1 MRLHVAAIFAA
12 FVIGACT
19 TEKIQYVTRPP
30 FNPPPDLSSGFLG
43 YFTVSDK
50 QTTCGNCH
58 VLHQR
63 DWKNTK
69 HAGAW
74 TSLVASGQ
82 RASNGSCDACHSL
95 TDYGNIAV
103 GPAGYSRVA
112 DSAYHDVQ
120 CESCHG
126 PGYSHVLEPDLEG
139 NVPLAHISLT
149 DATASCASCHTGTHN
164 PFFDEWKQSRH
175 GQIVAFAAARAECA
189 SCHDGKQT
197 LIAWGVTANY
207 AEKTQAGAEPVDCAV
222 CHNPHG
228 SPYEHQ
234 LRFSAAS
241 PDPQQNLCMH
251 CHYRRV
257 EPELG
262 DARGSTSPH
271 APQGAVL
278 LGEAG
283 YRASTFTFDQTLMTS
298 HGPAG
303 NPGLCATCHVYRF
316 NVTDAQGAFQYQ
328 ATGHLFRPL
337 PCYDP
342 ATGYPIADNSCA
354 YVESERS
361 FRACAQCHGSE
372 STARSALSVLRSRIK
387 SLADVLWIDANDNET
402 VDSIPIDGGYLAKLK
417 LQAGD
422 RNAWKITTPDTI
434 SAAEGAEFNAK
445 LAGEGLYANGDK
457 SLGVHNPFLYEALLR
472 ANIEELENKYPAFLP
487 APPPAV
493 QQMLKEPLL
502 GGMRLPVVQQA
513 SRR

>member
-1 MRLHVAAIFAA
+1 MKLGHAAVVAAFML
-12 FVIGACT
+12 GACT
-19 TEKIQYVTRPP
+19 TEKIQFVTRPP
-30 FNPPPDLSSGFLG
+30 FNPPPDSVSGFLG

-63 DWKNTK
+63 DWKQTN

-74 TSLVASGQ
+74 TDLVASGH
-82 RASNGSCDACHSL
+82 RAPNGSCDACHSL
-95 TDYGNIAV
+95 TANGNIAV
-103 GPAGYSRVA
+103 APAGYTKVA
-112 DSAYHDVQ
+112 DSAYFDVQ

-126 PGYSHVLEPDLEG
+126 PGLSHVLQPDLEG
-139 NVPLAHISLT
+139 NAPLAHISLADT
-149 DATASCASCHTGTHN
+149 TASCASCHTGTHN

-175 GQIVAFAAARAECA
+175 GQIVTVAASRAECA

-197 LIAWGVTANY
+197 LIAWGVTSNY
-207 AEKTQAGAEPVDCAV
+207 AEKSQAGAEPVDCAV

-228 SPYEHQ
+228 SPNEHQ
-234 LRFSAAS
+234 LRFSARN

-251 CHYRRV
+251 CHYRRA

-262 DARGSTSPH
+262 NARGSTSPH

-283 YRASTFTFDQTLMTS
+283 YRGPTFTFDQTLLTS

-303 NPGLCATCHVYRF
+303 NPGLCATCHIYRF
-316 NVTDAQGAFQYQ
+316 TITDAQGGFQYQ
-328 ATGHLFRPL
+328 ATGHLFRPI

-342 ATGYPIADNSCA
+342 ATGFPIAANTCA
-354 YVESERS
+354 YDDTTVRS
-361 FRACAQCHGSE
+361 FKACKQCHGSE
-372 STARSALSVLRSRIK
+372 GTARSALSVLRARIK
-387 SLADVLWIDANDNET
+387 LLADVLWKDVNGNET
-402 VDSIPIDGGYLAKLK
+402 VDKYPTDNGYLAKVK
-417 LQAGD
+417 LND
-422 RNAWKITTPDTI
+422 PNAWKVTVPDTI

-445 LAGEGLYANGDK
+445 LAGAGLYSNGDK

-472 ANIEELENKYPAFLP
+472 ASIQELQNKYPGFLP

-493 QQMLKEPLL
+493 QRILEEPL
-502 GGMRLPVVQQA
+502 GGGIKLPVVQQA